1 MDFVDLEKV
10 GVFDRSVNVVREYL
24 LSVWIE
30 MLNIDKLFSITG
42 NVPKYMRP
50 FWDLKDAVHVIANS
64 KVLSVVTLLFNS
76 KNKIKLTMMLP
87 FLQNNFFDIY

>member
-50 FWDLKDAVHVIANS
+50 FWDLKDAVIANS
-64 KVLSVVTLLFNS
+64 KVLPVVTLLFNS